1 MSFMYNPFPYDD
13 PRPVNRPELTENA
26 TKSIVAG
33 SAKAA
38 AAHAEMMFSQ
48 QQAAF
53 GSVRVIDTGTVYRV
67 VVGNAP
73 SQQEAIALA
82 RSVSSAL
89 GAKAY
94 AIAEPV
100 PKQAP

>member
-38 AAHAEMMFSQ
+38 AALAGEI
-48 QQAAF
+48 AARMILDKELRKVKCSF
-53 GSVRVIDTGTVYRV
+53 RMIR
-67 VVGNAP
+67 
-73 SQQEAIALA
+73 
-82 RSVSSAL
+82 RSTF
-89 GAKAY
+89 
-94 AIAEPV
+94 
-100 PKQAP
+100 